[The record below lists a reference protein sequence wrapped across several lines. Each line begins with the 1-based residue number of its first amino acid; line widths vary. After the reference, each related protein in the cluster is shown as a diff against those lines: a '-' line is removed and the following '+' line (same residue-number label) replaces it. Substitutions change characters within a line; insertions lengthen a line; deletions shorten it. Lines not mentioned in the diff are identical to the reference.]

1 MNGDRMGIIRKTT
14 SLSTLGLVS
23 YRNKDERTA
32 KYTKQT
38 RNAARAQV
46 AQNAAQLELQRQQL
60 NAMDH
65 ANVREE
71 VRDMRP
77 LHPMHPV
84 VPALPMYSSP
94 PAGWYPDQTDQSM
107 ARWFD
112 GVTWTEFTQARLP

>member
-1 MNGDRMGIIRKTT
+1 MGIIRKTT
-14 SLSTLGLVS
+14 SISTLGLVS
-23 YRNKDERTA
+23 YRDKQERSA
-32 KYTKQT
+32 KYAKQT

-77 LHPMHPV
+77 IQPLQPL
-84 VPALPMYSSP
+84 VPALPFP
-94 PAGWYPDQTDQSM
+94 QEPQAGWYPDQRDQSLV
-107 ARWFD
+107 RWFD
-112 GVTWTEFTQARLP
+112 GVTWTEFTQPRQ